1 MENNFDLTKVKNFS
15 LKKAKL
21 YIDKYFIPL
30 TDGNHAFYVN
40 GKYEIYEDAV
50 IKKTYFKRMSSELNK
65 YYFQEKI
72 DLRTITY
79 NINKPVLFD
88 NYLNLCPNIIQTYK
102 KVDEFST
109 ETHEKL
115 NIILAYIKETLCSGK
130 IDSYEFLIKWLS
142 NMIHGNRNQS
152 ALYLKGP
159 QGAGKSTLL
168 EFIRKYVLGNE
179 LCFQGGSSPLRS
191 RFNGELSGKLMVVF
205 EELENFSAS
214 EWISISSVLK
224 RQITSPTLMIEC
236 KGKDVREEINLNN
249 YILISN
255 NDAIQDDD
263 GRRFNILD
271 ISAKNI
277 GNREYFN
284 KLYSCFNDEV
294 GQLFY
299 SYLMDI
305 SLVGYNSQ
313 SYPIT
318 QAKLDSFSK
327 RLDSVYKFLK
337 DEFILTKKDIK
348 RQTVQELY
356 DWYVGYCNNAKRM
369 YKIKNKIEFN
379 NTLSDVG
386 IKWKQSNCQNVYK
399 MSYDDLKK
407 ISDKLHWVHELD
419 EYKTTDESYDNG
431 IDKSDKSVDVN
442 NIIFNEK
449 IELLEEE
456 NKDMREYIKRLEKDL
471 LNFEKQHC
479 KIEEKKPKKKV
490 VVKEDFLQISD
501 TTFLNSNTN
510 ETYEVVNDLD
520 MEDDEPLF

>member
-1 MENNFDLTKVKNFS
+1 MENFDLNKVKQLS
-15 LKKAKL
+15 PIMLKE
-21 YIDKYFIPL
+21 YVDKYFIPL
-30 TDGNHAFYVN
+30 TDGNHALYVN
-40 GKYEIYEDAV
+40 GKYEIYDDTV
-50 IKKTYFKRMSSELNK
+50 IKKTYFKRMSSELNI
-65 YYFQEKI
+65 YYFQDKT

-79 NINKPVLFD
+79 DINKPVLFD
-88 NYLNLCPNIIQTYK
+88 NYLNLCPKILQTYK
-102 KVDEFST
+102 KVDEFSS

-115 NIILAYIKETLCSGK
+115 NIILSYIKNTLCSGK
-130 IDSYEFLIKWLS
+130 HDTYEFLIKWLS
-142 NMIHGNRNQS
+142 NMIHGNRNES

-205 EELENFSAS
+205 EELENFSS
-214 EWISISSVLK
+214 NEWISISSILK

-236 KGKDVREEINLNN
+236 KGKDVREELNLNN

-255 NDAIQDDD
+255 NDAIQDDE
-263 GRRFNILD
+263 GRRYFILD
-271 ISAKNI
+271 ISTENI
-277 GNREYFN
+277 KDEIYFN
-284 KLYSCFNDEV
+284 KLYSCFDDEV

-299 SYLMDI
+299 SFLIDI
-305 SLVGYNSQ
+305 PLVGYISQ

-318 QAKLDSFSK
+318 NSKLDSFAK
-327 RLDSVYKFLK
+327 RLDSVYKFIK
-337 DEFILTKKDIK
+337 DEFILTKEDIK

-356 DWYVGYCNNAKRM
+356 DYYCAYCSNPKRVL
-369 YKIKNKIEFN
+369 KIKNKIEFN

-386 IKWKQSNCQNVYK
+386 IKWKKSNAQNVYK
-399 MSYDDLKK
+399 ITFEELQK
-407 ISDKLHWVHELD
+407 IANKLHWVHELD
-419 EYKTTDESYDNG
+419 DYRIKDESYDYG
-431 IDKSDKSVDVN
+431 IDKSDKSVDV

-479 KIEEKKPKKKV
+479 KIEEKKPKKE
-490 VVKEDFLQISD
+490 KEDFLQISD
-501 TTFLNSNTN
+501 TTFLNTNTN
-510 ETYEVVNDLD
+510 EIYEVVNDLD
-520 MEDDEPLF
+520 MEDNEPLF